1 MRKIQRITES
11 DINRI
16 VKKSIKENKKM
27 VNEGFGPV
35 EIGELVLVLLSMGY
49 MGYNALDKMVMN
61 LRSEGKDEEADK
73 IESAMEEQGAE
84 IEDTEIESDDMD
96 IEIGD
101 IDLDFD

>member
-16 VKKSIKENKKM
+16 VKKTIKENKKM
-27 VNEGFGPV
+27 INEGFGPV

-96 IEIGD
+96 IEIDD